1 MISCSDSFLCQSSL
15 IEAIFPLQ
23 VGAKWERFLSSK
35 LCYKSKKKKVARFL
49 VEILPLVSWYL
60 VKARICHLFID
71 ILDKSWHTLH
81 VMSRDLISIR
91 CTIGHNFGSVLA
103 NYVIMTK
110 KLFVHI
116 SYSR

>member
-1 MISCSDSFLCQSSL
+1 MSVIIDRGYCRL
-15 IEAIFPLQ
+15 
-23 VGAKWERFLSSK
+23 ERSGDVFFHLN
-35 LCYKSKKKKVARFL
+35 YATIVTRFL
-49 VEILPLVSWYL
+49 VGILPLVSWYL